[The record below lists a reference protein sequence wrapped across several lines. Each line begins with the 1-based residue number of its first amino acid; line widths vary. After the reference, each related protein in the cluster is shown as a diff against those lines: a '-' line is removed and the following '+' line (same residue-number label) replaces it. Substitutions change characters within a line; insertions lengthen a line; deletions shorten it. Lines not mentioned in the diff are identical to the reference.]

1 MSSGLE
7 NNPYMSKPDSRAVVG
22 FLLGISLLA
31 NVALIYQAEARKPKH
46 LAINEKLV
54 GTLRSKNPHG
64 IRLILLYGG
73 DFVLTNYGRPDGP
86 VGRWEA
92 KGGRF
97 KIWWAVDEEGGTVVE
112 ESPYLL
118 NADRATLQL
127 TRDIFNHQSKEFI
140 KAPGQ
145 P

>member
-1 MSSGLE
+1 M
-7 NNPYMSKPDSRAVVG
+7 PKADSRAVLS
-22 FLLGISLLA
+22 FLLGISLLF

-46 LAINEKLV
+46 LSINEKLI
-54 GTLRSKNPHG
+54 GTWRSKNPPG
-64 IRLILLYGG
+64 IRLILLHGG

-92 KGGRF
+92 KGGRL

-112 ESPYLL
+112 ETTYLL
-118 NADRATLQL
+118 SADDASLQL
-127 TRDIFNHQSKEFI
+127 SRDIFNTQSNEFI
-140 KAPGQ
+140 KLPGQ